1 MLARGDTKAT
11 ILTNDGVQVD
21 LRVVPPD
28 AYGNLLQHF
37 TGSKAHNVAMREAA
51 QKRGLKVSEW
61 GIEDEETGEVRR
73 MADEREVYAALGY
86 AWIPPELREQAGEL
100 EAARKDEL
108 PELLEVGD
116 LRGDLHTHTVA
127 SDGHQTVEQMA
138 DGRARAGLRVPRDH
152 GPRLGRRHG
161 HGPRRRGHHR
171 PVRRSTSARS
181 RGSSRRAAWC
191 CSRASRRTSCPRAT
205 STSRTRCSRSSTGS
219 WRPCT
224 APAARPARR

>member
-1 MLARGDTKAT
+1 
-11 ILTNDGVQVD
+11 
-21 LRVVPPD
+21 
-28 AYGNLLQHF
+28 
-37 TGSKAHNVAMREAA
+37 MREAA

-86 AWIPPELREQAGEL
+86 AWIPPELREHAGEL

-152 GPRLGRRHG
+152 RPRLGRRHG
-161 HGPRRRGHHR
+161 HGPRRGHR
-171 PVRRSTSARS
+171 RAVRRSTSARS
-181 RGSSRRAAWC
+181 RGSSRRAAWR
-191 CSRASRRTSCPRAT
+191 CSRASRSNIMPDGDLDLPDEVLAELDWVVASVHGARGQTARRSPRGWWRRPSTRTSTSSATRPGACSTGARPTT
-205 STSRTRCSRSSTGS
+205 STSRR
-219 WRPCT
+219 
-224 APAARPARR
+224 